1 MRDNALEEYWN
12 TMHAICIENG
22 CCFLFYIVHVS
33 RLLNYIYIHIR
44 NQSMKIDIRIYIY
57 VISQYLICIQ
67 RHRTS
72 PSIPINDPNSRLHPL
87 DNPF

>member
-33 RLLNYIYIHIR
+33 RLLNYIYIYLYLFIYIR
-44 NQSMKIDIRIYIY
+44 NESMKIDTYVHIYMY
-57 VISQYLICIQ
+57 M
-67 RHRTS
+67 
-72 PSIPINDPNSRLHPL
+72 
-87 DNPF
+87 